1 MSRGAALGGQSRIA
15 VRSMSRRRRNFAAAV
30 VFALFAAAV
39 AAYVIY
45 RAGPAPD
52 PFSLVTQRPSL
63 PGSGWRPI
71 AGIRTTNSRNCPHG
85 RSAKA
90 AWSIAGDPFAEPAAF
105 ETVCVYR
112 REPVAWFVYKWQ
124 SLYRVGGGDWPN
136 FDPSV
141 SDGRPTVP
149 KAIGRLRPEAEQWE
163 IGCGY
168 GDPDG
173 LCRVWVFRARYGRV
187 LTVLEFHQS
196 VGDPG
201 QGSRFETMRKFVESV
216 DSDVAAK
223 LRSR

>member
-1 MSRGAALGGQSRIA
+1 
-15 VRSMSRRRRNFAAAV
+15 MSRRRRNFAAAV

-90 AWSIAGDPFAEPAAF
+90 AWSIAGDAFAESAAF

-112 REPVAWFVYKWQ
+112 REPVAWSVYKWQ
-124 SLYRVGGGDWPN
+124 SLYKVGGDDFPN
-136 FDPSV
+136 FESW
-141 SDGRPTVP
+141 SDNPTVP
-149 KAIGRLRPEAEQWE
+149 KAIGMLEPQAEQWE
-163 IGCGY
+163 IGCGM

-173 LCRVWVFRARYGRV
+173 PCQIWVFRARYGRV

-196 VGDPG
+196 VSIPG
-201 QGSRFETMRKFVESV
+201 QGSQFATMRKFVESV
-216 DSDVAAK
+216 DDDIAVK
-223 LRSR
+223 LRRADRAASTGSGAR